1 MSEEVLDIKRWG
13 NSLGLRIPSA
23 IAKKARLHEN
33 SRVRIT
39 VEKNHVVI
47 TEIKNRDLSLKEKL
61 ALRHGLSLASLDE
74 DLMKAAEKSGVKRF
88 VP

>member
-39 VEKNHVVI
+39 VENNHVVI
-47 TEIKNRDLSLKEKL
+47 TEIKNRDLSLEEKL
-61 ALRHGLSLASLDE
+61 AQFDPVRHGGES
-74 DLMKAAEKSGVKRF
+74 MAAESVGAENW
-88 VP
+88 P

>member
-39 VEKNHVVI
+39 VENNHLVI
-47 TEIKNRDLSLKEKL
+47 TETKNRDISLKEKL
-61 ALRHGLSLASLDE
+61 AQFDPVRHGGES
-74 DLMKAAEKSGVKRF
+74 MAAESVGAENW
-88 VP
+88 P